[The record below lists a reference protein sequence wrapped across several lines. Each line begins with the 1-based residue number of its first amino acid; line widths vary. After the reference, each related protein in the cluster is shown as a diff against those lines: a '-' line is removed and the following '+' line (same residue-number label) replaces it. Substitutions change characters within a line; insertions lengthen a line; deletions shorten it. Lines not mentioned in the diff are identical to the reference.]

1 MTSEQLNSLI
11 NDLATDFA
19 PMVKKIEA
27 KSIKTTQNNYGDY
40 LRLLGMAN
48 GDKVKGNLFALAM
61 IKAGANT
68 QGVGSALKICFG
80 E

>member
-1 MTSEQLNSLI
+1 MTSEQLNELI
-11 NDLATDFA
+11 QDLATDFA
-19 PMVKKIEA
+19 PVVKDIESKREMTQGHYGEYMQLLDMA
-27 KSIKTTQNNYGDY
+27 K
-40 LRLLGMAN
+40 

-68 QGVGSALKICFG
+68 AGVGSALKICFG

>member
-1 MTSEQLNSLI
+1 MTSEQLNTLI

-27 KSIKTTQNNYGDY
+27 KTIKTTQNTYGDY
-40 LRLLGMAN
+40 MQLLDMAK

>member
-1 MTSEQLNSLI
+1 MTSESLNTLI
-11 NDLATDFA
+11 NDLASDFA
-19 PMVKKIEA
+19 PVVKDIES
-27 KSIKTTQNNYGDY
+27 KREMTKGHYGEY
-40 LRLLGMAN
+40 MQLLGMAN

-68 QGVGSALKICFG
+68 AGVGSALKICFG